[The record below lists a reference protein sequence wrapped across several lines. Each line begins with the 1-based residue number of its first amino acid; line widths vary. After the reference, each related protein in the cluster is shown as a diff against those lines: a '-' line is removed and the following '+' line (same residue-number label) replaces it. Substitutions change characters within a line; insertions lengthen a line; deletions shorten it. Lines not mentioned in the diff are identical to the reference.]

1 MHNINLHILRASGR
15 LETFLTTIREIET
28 NYIPLVCRELNLS
41 DVDIVICDDA
51 DRVIPETGVGG
62 WANHAHLLMVYIDPD
77 SNSLKERLSDELKS
91 TLAHE
96 LNHVARWRHVGYKY
110 TLLESMISEGLADHF
125 DVSFNGGAP
134 RPWNTALDEEQLT
147 HYLEEARSVWND
159 HQYDHAAWFFGSGQI
174 PRWTG
179 YALGFKLVGDY
190 VHRTGEQDAKALVG
204 LSAEKFVQ

>member
-1 MHNINLHILRASGR
+1 MRNINLHVLLASGR
-15 LETFLTTIREIET
+15 LEPFLPTIREIET

-41 DVDIVICDDA
+41 DVDIVVCDDA
-51 DRVIPETGVGG
+51 NRAIQETGVGG
-62 WANHAHLLMVYIDPD
+62 WANHAHLLMVYINPA
-77 SNSLKERLSDELKS
+77 SNSLRERLSNELKS

-125 DVSFNGGAP
+125 DVSFNNGTP
-134 RPWNTALDEEQLT
+134 RPWDTALDKEQLAR
-147 HYLEEARSVWND
+147 YLEEAKSVWND
-159 HQYDHAAWFFGSGQI
+159 NQYDHAAWFFGSGQI

-190 VHRTGEQDAKALVG
+190 MHRTNEQDVKALVG